1 VVEKGIH
8 KHSNFKKLLATVVKL
23 LLTCLAFYILYN
35 KVDLSKVK
43 DLLLTINLIF
53 YVFGVLAFFV
63 SKIISAIR
71 LNAYYKTQGLL
82 ISEVENAKI
91 YYHAMFYNI
100 IIPLIGGE
108 ASKIIWIKNHYNA
121 NTKSLIWSALLDRGG
136 GLVALIIITIVLF
149 YFTDIQF
156 PYGHYIFLLIPLC
169 LIGSYLLHLWFF
181 KFYKPAWFKVN
192 ALSIGVQIF
201 QLLAAWCIVKA
212 LHVELLQIEYLFVFM
227 LSSFAY
233 MLPFIGARELAFV
246 YGAEVIG
253 LNEEI
258 SLSISLL
265 FYTVIV
271 INSLLGAIFFIFPIK
286 K

>member
-1 VVEKGIH
+1 MHTGF
-8 KHSNFKKLLATVVKL
+8 NYKKLLTTIIKL
-23 LLTCLAFYILYN
+23 FLTLLAFYVLYK
-35 KVDLSKVK
+35 KVDLSTVR
-43 DLLLTINLIF
+43 DLLLTINPIY

-63 SKIISAIR
+63 SKIISAVR
-71 LNAYYKTQGLL
+71 LNAYYKTQGLH
-82 ISEVENAKI
+82 IPEVENAKI

-108 ASKIIWIKNHYNA
+108 ASKIIWIKNHYDSD
-121 NTKSLIWSALLDRGG
+121 TKSLIWSALLDRGG
-136 GLVALIIITIVLF
+136 GLVALIIITIILF
-149 YFTDIQF
+149 YFSGIQF
-156 PYGHYIFLLIPLC
+156 PYSQYLFVLIPLC
-169 LIGSYLLHLWFF
+169 LLGSYLLHQWFF
-181 KFYKPAWFKVN
+181 KSYRSAWLRVN
-192 ALSIGVQIF
+192 GLSMGVQAF
-201 QLLAAWCIVKA
+201 QLLAAWCIIKA
-212 LHVELLQIEYLFVFM
+212 LHVDLLQLEYLFVFM

-271 INSLLGAIFFIFPIK
+271 INSLLGGIFFIFPIK